1 MLDRC
6 AVALTML
13 STTLQGRLE
22 TARAEM
28 KARAD
33 AGEIA
38 VSTVIIWAA
47 AIGGAI
53 AIAGTIT
60 AVLLKANGKLD
71 SVFDG

>member
-1 MLDRC
+1 MLNRC

-13 STTLQGRLE
+13 SAALQDRWE
-22 TARAEM
+22 TARTEM
-28 KARAD
+28 KDRKD

-47 AIGGAI
+47 AIGGAL